1 MTEVV
6 IFAPSPVLTVT
17 VEDHPDGPEV
27 HLHAGGQG
35 VWQARMLL
43 RLGVDVTMVS
53 VLTGESGRMLRHL
66 LGDEGIRVVAVER
79 TGRGAAYVH
88 DRRGGER
95 VRIVETGGEPIS
107 RHDLDEL
114 YGHMLGEGLGA
125 DLVILNFGHNGGDD
139 TAAQDAALSGLLEKV
154 LKQSPNAVVVGTAQN
169 PEKGDQNKAK
179 REAVKAWDDTH
190 GLPTIDVNAAF
201 VADGRGDKL
210 RRDDVHPNDDGSQV
224 WEAAVVKVL
233 GTGELT
239 VALDVKVDAWSKSA
253 KEKIEKAG
261 GSVSER

>member
-1 MTEVV
+1 MNRRALD
-6 IFAPSPVLTVT
+6 I
-17 VEDHPDGPEV
+17 GM
-27 HLHAGGQG
+27 G
-35 VWQARMLL
+35 VWAVGLVGLVGAVAIFDKDPATSAASARLPSATSASRVVNHGWTFDKAKTAL
-43 RLGVDVTMVS
+43 AKEAPT
-53 VLTGESGRMLRHL
+53 VLV
-66 LGDEGIRVVAVER
+66 LGDSTGYAEKQWASLWAHKIGE
-79 TGRGAAYVH
+79 GRGVSYHSWDWRENSGYVTPN
-88 DRRGGER
+88 
-95 VRIVETGGEPIS
+95 VEIPGS
-107 RHDLDEL
+107 RKVTFWNGSKPGATAD
-114 YGHMLGEGLGA
+114 YQSGHWDKVGKKA

-233 GTGELT
+233 GTG
-239 VALDVKVDAWSKSA
+239 S
-253 KEKIEKAG
+253 
-261 GSVSER
+261 